1 MAGKYLRILKRY
13 QVDRLSTIYHQ
24 IDSMFLQTKQKDRSN
39 VSLPMKE
46 GNRYGGKRKDIDCSK
61 SVLLEMTTACTCHHL
76 GYDI

>member
-1 MAGKYLRILKRY
+1 MG
-13 QVDRLSTIYHQ
+13 
-24 IDSMFLQTKQKDRSN
+24 SMFLLTKQKDRSN